1 MKEMERSRS
10 YIAEQPR
17 LHAIN
22 KAAAAPSKP
31 SSGGDQ
37 SHKVTMKT
45 EAKREFKG

>member
-1 MKEMERSRS
+1 MERSRS

-22 KAAAAPSKP
+22 KAAAASSKP
-31 SSGGDQ
+31 YSRGDDT
-37 SHKVTMKT
+37 HKVTMKT